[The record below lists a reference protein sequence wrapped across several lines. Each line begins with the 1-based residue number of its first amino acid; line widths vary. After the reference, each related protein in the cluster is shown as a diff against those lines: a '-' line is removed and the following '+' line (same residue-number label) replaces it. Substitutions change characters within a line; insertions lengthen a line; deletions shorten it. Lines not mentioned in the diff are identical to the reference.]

1 VTAAS
6 PARLGAGVLGT
17 AFVLLWCTGY
27 PAAKIALAHAGP
39 FVLLTL
45 RFGGAALIYGA
56 LALLARAPWP
66 RGRQA
71 LHSVAIGTLQLA
83 LQFGGVYLA
92 AARGVNVGLIALV
105 IGTMP
110 IITALIGLMFG
121 ERILALQW
129 LGFVFGFGGVALAV
143 GASIRPGASAGAV
156 AYLAMILGLIG
167 IASGTVYQKRCGSQ
181 TDLRSG
187 LALQHAAAAL
197 LLLPGAALEGW
208 RWDGSAPAFLSL
220 AWLTVVNSLGGFAL
234 FYLLLK
240 RGAVN
245 QVATLFFLMPPV
257 TAVLDYLVLGDP
269 LSAYQLAGIALAAFG
284 VFLATRSHDGGGA
297 SKGQRADIGSSPLR
311 PSARRMKKRRNS

>member
-1 VTAAS
+1 M
-6 PARLGAGVLGT
+6 GAGLVAT
-17 AFVLLWCTGY
+17 AFVVLWCTGY
-27 PAAKIALAHAGP
+27 PAAKIALGHTGP

-45 RFGGAALIYGA
+45 RFGGAALVCGA
-56 LALLARAPWP
+56 LALQARAPWP

-92 AARGVNVGLIALV
+92 AARGVSVGLIALV

-110 IITALIGLMFG
+110 IVTALIGLVFG
-121 ERILALQW
+121 ERILPLQW

-143 GASIRPGASAGAV
+143 GESIRPGAAADWV

-181 TDLRSG
+181 MDLRSG
-187 LALQHAAAAL
+187 LALQHAVAAL
-197 LLLPGAALEGW
+197 LLLPGAVLEGW
-208 RWDGSAPAFLSL
+208 RWDGSAPAFVTLG
-220 AWLTVVNSLGGFAL
+220 WLIVVNSLGGFAL

-245 QVATLFFLMPPV
+245 QVAALFFLMPPV
-257 TAVLDYLVLGDP
+257 TAVLDYLVLGEP
-269 LSAYQLAGIALAAFG
+269 LSGYQLAGIALAAFG
-284 VFLATRSHDGGGA
+284 VFLATRPHDGGSA
-297 SKGQRADIGSSPLR
+297 LRPQRAASGSSPLR

>member
-1 VTAAS
+1 MTAARS
-6 PARLGAGVLGT
+6 ARLGAGLVAT
-17 AFVLLWCTGY
+17 AFVVLWCTGY
-27 PAAKIALAHAGP
+27 PAAKIALGHTGP

-45 RFGGAALIYGA
+45 RFGGAALVYGT

-92 AARGVNVGLIALV
+92 AARGVSVGLIALV

-110 IITALIGLMFG
+110 IATALIGRVFG
-121 ERILALQW
+121 ERVVPLQW

-143 GASIRPGASAGAV
+143 GESLRPGAAADWV

-181 TDLRSG
+181 IDLRSG
-187 LALQHAAAAL
+187 LALQHAVAAL

-208 RWDGSAPAFLSL
+208 RWDGSAAAFVTLG
-220 AWLTVVNSLGGFAL
+220 WLIVVRFTRRLRPL
-234 FYLLLK
+234 
-240 RGAVN
+240 
-245 QVATLFFLMPPV
+245 
-257 TAVLDYLVLGDP
+257 
-269 LSAYQLAGIALAAFG
+269 LSAAEAWRGQP
-284 VFLATRSHDGGGA
+284 GGGA
-297 SKGQRADIGSSPLR
+297 VLPHAAGDRRARLLGPRRPAERLPAGR
-311 PSARRMKKRRNS
+311 HCAGGVRGVPRHPSARRWQCA